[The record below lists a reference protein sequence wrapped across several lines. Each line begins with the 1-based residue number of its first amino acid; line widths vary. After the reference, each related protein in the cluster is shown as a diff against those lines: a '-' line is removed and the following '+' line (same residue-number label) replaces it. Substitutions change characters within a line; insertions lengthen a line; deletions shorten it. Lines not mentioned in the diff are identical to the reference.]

1 MAASTDAKT
10 IIDNASLALGDVGAV
25 HWNAAELLAW
35 LNAGQ
40 LELATLV
47 PNANTVT
54 VAKQLVAGSK
64 QTAPSDAIR
73 LIGFTRNLGVTG
85 LVPGKAIRQI
95 ERKLLERYSPN
106 WSTEP
111 AAAVVLHAM
120 YDAED
125 NNAVF
130 YVYPPQPMVPQYIEL
145 IYAQIPAIIANAT
158 AGTKVTVADFYQ
170 NALLDYVLY
179 RALGKDSEYGNQ
191 DAKALAHYQSFM
203 QAIGAKFK
211 ADSATETLSHS
222 KQAQ

>member
-1 MAASTDAKT
+1 MAASTEAKT
-10 IIDNASLALGDVGAV
+10 IIDKALLALGDVAAV
-25 HWNAAELLAW
+25 HWSTAELLAW

-54 VAKQLVAGSK
+54 VAKQLEAGSK
-64 QTAPSDAIR
+64 QTAPSDTIR

-111 AAAVVLHAM
+111 AAAIVVHAM

-158 AGTKVTVADFYQ
+158 AGTKITVADFYQ

-179 RALGKDSEYGNQ
+179 RAFGKDADSANQ
-191 DAKALAHYQSFM
+191 AVRSQEHYKMFSS
-203 QAIGAKFK
+203 AIVLKMA
-211 ADSATETLSHS
+211 ADSATKPKSTMP
-222 KQAQ
+222 

>member
-10 IIDNASLALGDVGAV
+10 IIDNASLALGDVAAV

-111 AAAVVLHAM
+111 AAAVVFHAM

-158 AGTKVTVADFYQ
+158 AGTKITVADFYQ

-179 RALGKDSEYGNQ
+179 RAFGKDADSANQ
-191 DAKALAHYQSFM
+191 AVRSQEHYKMFSS
-203 QAIGAKFK
+203 AIVSKMA
-211 ADSATETLSHS
+211 ADSATKPKSTMP
-222 KQAQ
+222 